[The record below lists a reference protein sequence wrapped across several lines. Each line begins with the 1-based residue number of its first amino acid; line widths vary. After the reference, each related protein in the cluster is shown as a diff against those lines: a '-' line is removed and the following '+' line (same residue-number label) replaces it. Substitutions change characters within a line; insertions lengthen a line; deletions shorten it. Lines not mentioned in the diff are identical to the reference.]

1 MHFANKTTYSVALY
15 STSCL
20 KASQSSSIAPQLND
34 IKVRA
39 ELEKIEQITRKE
51 ILTYEKAAVLH
62 KILSA

>member
-39 ELEKIEQITRKE
+39 ELEKIEQITRKGTISYLE
-51 ILTYEKAAVLH
+51 A
-62 KILSA
+62 